1 MSGAVPHLLL
11 YALMELTRTILCL
24 LYFLVI
30 PRRLNFICRRFGTL
44 CYVFVDVAY
53 TIKFR
58 SREIT
63 QKKAYNIQNTAKVLN
78 QEFYIYIYMLYLHE
92 YVWGDKAYVCGR
104 SPAEIVGSNPTGGM
118 DICLL

>member
-11 YALMELTRTILCL
+11 YARMELTRTILCL

-44 CYVFVDVAY
+44 CSVFVDVVY

-63 QKKAYNIQNTAKVLN
+63 QKKEYNIQNTAKVLN
-78 QEFYIYIYMLYLHE
+78 QEFYIYMLYLHE
-92 YVWGDKAYVCGR
+92 YVWGIRRMSAAARLPR
-104 SPAEIVGSNPTGGM
+104 SWVRIPPGGM